1 MHEIKILYVLTTLG
15 LGGVQEHLRLLI
27 KNLDK
32 SKFDIWVA
40 YGPPADKV
48 PALKGAGATLVEVG
62 LVKRIQPLKDL
73 KAFVSLWLLMRR
85 QSFDI
90 VHVHMTKAGILG
102 RLAAKL
108 AGVKVVL
115 MTGHGWSGHLD
126 NYFSSFLAK
135 KLFYM
140 IERLWGKF
148 FTDGVILLTKEDYE
162 EIRRRNM
169 YPESKLYL
177 VPNGIDRQELEK
189 AASDKNIRDELAF
202 KMQDKLIVMVGR
214 ICKVK
219 APWVYV
225 EAAKKVLPK
234 RADVRFLLIGE
245 GPQVKEVIKKV
256 SEIPQRKQ
264 FHLLGQRQDVP
275 SLLKGSNIFVLT
287 SITEGMSMT
296 LLEAMALGLA
306 VVVTD
311 IPGNRALVEDGETG
325 IFIPPNNPE
334 ALAQVLLKLLDDE
347 SLRKRLGQN
356 AKEHV
361 EKYFASSN
369 MGRETIQIYNKFLG
383 RSRPSMK
390 SSVDKV

>member
-1 MHEIKILYVLTTLG
+1 MRKIKILYVVTTLG

-40 YGPPADKV
+40 YGAPDEKAPAFQQMS
-48 PALKGAGATLVEVG
+48 ATLAQVKLIKKINPIQDTRAFFG
-62 LVKRIQPLKDL
+62 LWKI
-73 KAFVSLWLLMRR
+73 MRR
-85 QSFDI
+85 ERFDI

-126 NYFSSFLAK
+126 HYFNNVLAK
-135 KLFYM
+135 KWFYA
-140 IERLWGKF
+140 IEWIWGRL
-148 FTDGVILLTKEDYE
+148 FTDGVILLTKLDFE
-162 EIRRRNM
+162 EIRRRKM

-177 VPNGIDRQELEK
+177 VPNGVDRQELEK
-189 AASDKNIRDELAF
+189 AASDENIRDELAF

-225 EAAKKVLPK
+225 EAAKTVLQK
-234 RADVRFLLIGE
+234 RADVRFLLVGE

-296 LLEAMALGLA
+296 LLEAMAMGLA

-311 IPGNRALVEDGETG
+311 IPGNKALVEDGKTG
-325 IFIPPNNPE
+325 ILIPPNNPE

-369 MGRETIQIYNKFLG
+369 MGEKMTQIYLNLLKKRRIHL
-383 RSRPSMK
+383 
-390 SSVDKV
+390 